1 MLKVISVFN
10 GPKGSAFSNHGG
22 SVAKGFAVV
31 VVVVGGAS
39 VLRGAQLR
47 CVVLDEGPA
56 AVVMGRVVRTVG
68 ALVQY
73 LAKTN

>member
-1 MLKVISVFN
+1 MLKVISVFK
-10 GPKGSAFSNHGG
+10 GPTGCAFSNHGG
-22 SVAKGFAVV
+22 SVAKGLAVL

-56 AVVMGRVVRTVG
+56 AVVITRVVRTVG

-73 LAKTN
+73 LGR